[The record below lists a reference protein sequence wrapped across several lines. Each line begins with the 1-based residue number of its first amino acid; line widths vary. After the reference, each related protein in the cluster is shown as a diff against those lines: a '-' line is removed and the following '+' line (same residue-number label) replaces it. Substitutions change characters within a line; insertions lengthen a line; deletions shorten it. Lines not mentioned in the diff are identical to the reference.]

1 MSSLCTLLVCLS
13 GFSRRSGDSSR
24 ASCHHVHVQWRKIW
38 CKVVYWWQTTFQKL
52 LTAWRE
58 IFKKE
63 FSDQKYQDNSIFS
76 ALDMFRYRSNED
88 YRQCSMC
95 TDDARV
101 SRNTLAINKRSR
113 QLCLFCLF
121 PETWRYLPILS
132 GNHINMYR
140 CRSNEDYRDRF
151 IFHIWACKGSKNTY
165 LTVKGNSAGNS
176 RAKIVQ
182 YRTA

>member
-52 LTAWRE
+52 LTA
-58 IFKKE
+58 
-63 FSDQKYQDNSIFS
+63 
-76 ALDMFRYRSNED
+76 
-88 YRQCSMC
+88 
-95 TDDARV
+95 DARA

-151 IFHIWACKGSKNTY
+151 IFHTNRCLAWACKGIVVGFELGSK
-165 LTVKGNSAGNS
+165 KGHSTFNGPVRETEAAAVEDQN
-176 RAKIVQ
+176 RNQNPTKV
-182 YRTA
+182 